1 MGYADFFFF
10 FPENGNM
17 WSQITLTFCWE
28 NLASDYCGI
37 LANSKV
43 QLLLQSKLGVDTLKQ
58 VAVGVI

>member
-1 MGYADFFFF
+1 MVMTVFF

-43 QLLLQSKLGVDTLKQ
+43 QLLVQSKLGVDTLSKLPLE
-58 VAVGVI
+58 